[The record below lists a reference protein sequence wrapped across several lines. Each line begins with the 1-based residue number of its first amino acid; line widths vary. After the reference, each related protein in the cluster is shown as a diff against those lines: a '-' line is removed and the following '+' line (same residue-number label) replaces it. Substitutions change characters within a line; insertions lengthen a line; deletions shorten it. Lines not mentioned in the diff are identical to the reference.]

1 MGVRA
6 YLSALPA
13 LLEQKTKEYVYQM
26 YVTDTLKL
34 IAENT
39 SNIVRGSS
47 PVDRYVDMIKRRPA
61 DNRTGEQVAADVIK
75 KAGLKVVNA

>member
-1 MGVRA
+1 
-6 YLSALPA
+6 
-13 LLEQKTKEYVYQM
+13 M

-47 PVDRYVDMIKRRPA
+47 PADRYVDMIKRRPV
-61 DNRTGEQVAADVIK
+61 DRRTGEQIAADVIK